1 VHSVG
6 TFNGAGHDYMI
17 TVLTQDNSTMQYG
30 VNTIQAVAKAIHKDL
45 VPAPSTT
52 SSATGAS
59 VQRYVPTSN
68 PQEAIPAV
76 PSVG

>member
-1 VHSVG
+1 
-6 TFNGAGHDYMI
+6 
-17 TVLTQDNSTMQYG
+17 MQYG

-52 SSATGAS
+52 SAS

-68 PQEAIPAV
+68 PQEAIPEV

>member
-1 VHSVG
+1 
-6 TFNGAGHDYMI
+6 
-17 TVLTQDNSTMQYG
+17 MQYG
-30 VNTIQAVAKAIHKDL
+30 VNTIQAVAKAIHKDV

-52 SSATGAS
+52 SSTTGAS

>member
-1 VHSVG
+1 
-6 TFNGAGHDYMI
+6 MI

-52 SSATGAS
+52 SAS
-59 VQRYVPTSN
+59 VLRYVPTSN

-76 PSVG
+76 PSAG